1 MRTCGWALLNKFAD
15 KTANDM
21 RHKILLCFLMVMCFT
36 NMLNSSACTI
46 FMANDG
52 KHVWVG
58 NNEDEVPSLTYRLWY
73 YPALDRHY
81 GYMIWTE
88 LSADEKLN
96 KIMYK
101 NPQGG
106 MNEYGVFM
114 DYTAIDDIPATRD
127 PLKQDRTEEV
137 VTDVLRRCKTV
148 EEAITYISQFNLLR
162 LTGAQLFI
170 GDAGGDYA
178 IVHGSYIIRRT
189 TSWFALTNYAINN
202 NHYEPCWRRDTATKY
217 LSAERSYHL
226 KDVVSLLEK
235 TTQKKPSDIVSNY
248 SMAIDLR
255 SRTIHLYYKGDFSRS
270 AVISLHKELK
280 CGMHQCDMVSY
291 FSY

>member
-1 MRTCGWALLNKFAD
+1 MKR
-15 KTANDM
+15 
-21 RHKILLCFLMVMCFT
+21 KISLCFLILISFT
-36 NMLNSSACTI
+36 KVLNSNACTI

-52 KHVWVG
+52 RHVWVG
-58 NNEDEVPSLTYRLWY
+58 NNEDEAPSLTYRLWY
-73 YPALDRHY
+73 YPALDKHF

-127 PLKQDRTEEV
+127 PLKKDRTEEV

-148 EEAITYISQFNLLR
+148 QEAISYISQFNLLR

-178 IVHGSYIIRRT
+178 VVHGSYIIRRT
-189 TSWFALTNYAINN
+189 SSWFALTNYAINN
-202 NHYEPCWRRDTATKY
+202 NHYEPCWRRDIAIKY
-217 LSAERSYHL
+217 LTEKRSFHL
-226 KDVVSLLEK
+226 KDVVTLLEK
-235 TTQKKPSDIVSNY
+235 TTQKKPGDMVSNY
-248 SMAIDLR
+248 SMAADLR
-255 SRTIHLYYKGDFSRS
+255 SRKIHLYYKGDFSRP
-270 AVISLHKELK
+270 AVISLQKELSK
-280 CGMHQCDMVSY
+280 GVHQRDMTGY
-291 FSY
+291 FLH

>member
-1 MRTCGWALLNKFAD
+1 MR
-15 KTANDM
+15 
-21 RHKILLCFLMVMCFT
+21 RKIFLCFLMVTCFI
-36 NMLNSSACTI
+36 NVLNSNACTI

-58 NNEDEVPSLTYRLWY
+58 NNEDELPSLTYRLWY
-73 YPALDRHY
+73 YPRLARHY

-114 DYTAIDDIPATRD
+114 DYTAIDDIPVVRD

-148 EEAITYISQFNLLR
+148 EEAISYISQFNLLR

-170 GDAGGDYA
+170 GDAAGDYA
-178 IVHGSYIIRRT
+178 IVHGSYIVRRT
-189 TSWFALTNYAINN
+189 SRNFALTNYSINN
-202 NHYEPCWRRDTATKY
+202 NHYEPCWRRDTAIKY
-217 LSAERSYHL
+217 LAQDKTYHL
-226 KDVVSLLEK
+226 KDVVTLLEK
-235 TTQKKPSDIVSNY
+235 TTQKKPNDIVSNY
-248 SMAIDLR
+248 SMAANLR
-255 SRTIHLYYKGDFSRS
+255 SRSIHLYYKCDFSRPV
-270 AVISLHKELK
+270 VISLQNELK
-280 CGMHQCDMVSY
+280 KGIHQKDMISY
-291 FSY
+291 FSH